1 MALSDDLRALERDL
15 KRLIE
20 VVEGLRARAEGQERE
35 AAGPGAPAP
44 RPRRLQ

>member
-1 MALSDDLRALERDL
+1 MALSDDLRQLEREL
-15 KRLIE
+15 TRLREI
-20 VVEGLRARAEGQERE
+20 VEGLRARAEGQERE